1 MRPALISLLAGL
13 AVLAGLTALSVAGCT
28 SDPRSLPDGA
38 QTCPTPRPQMCTR
51 DYRPVTGFDADGN
64 RLGSYGNHCSA
75 CGDARVIY
83 TLPATPR

>member
-1 MRPALISLLAGL
+1 MRPAFTSLLAGL
-13 AVLAGLTALSVAGCT
+13 SILTVLSAAGCT
-28 SDPRSLPDGA
+28 SDPQRLPDGA

-51 DYRPVTGFDADGN
+51 DYRPVTGFDIDGN
-64 RLGSYGNHCSA
+64 RLGSYGNHCTA